1 MTAVHVAGDAP
12 SSERPRPHPDIE
24 TAFVAPQ
31 TILYDDRSGSVYE
44 LSPSAS
50 AVWLLLDG
58 EATVADVTLD
68 LAEIL
73 GRSPGEVAPDVGTA
87 LADFRERGLL
97 ADDDGESAAG
107 ANDLAPSAPAEPP
120 IPSAAA
126 TRLWLRHERADVGGQ
141 HRHARGTTPS
151 SGSRTTT
158 RSRPAGSV
166 RPSPTGSTPATLSRS
181 PP

>member
-73 GRSPGEVAPDVGTA
+73 GRSPDEVAPDIGTA

-107 ANDLAPSAPAEPP
+107 ANDLAPSAPAGRPYPLPP
-120 IPSAAA
+120 PPGCGCGASAPTWAGNIVMRA
-126 TRLWLRHERADVGGQ
+126 GKRRLQGL
-141 HRHARGTTPS
+141 
-151 SGSRTTT
+151 
-158 RSRPAGSV
+158 V
-166 RPSPTGSTPATLSRS
+166 RQRDHCRQDP
-181 PP
+181 